1 MKFNVSLCLTLFL
14 LAILLP
20 FKSFT
25 EAKSEFTSFTS
36 KTKSNLNKKSTV
48 KNLIKTQR
56 SKHRTT
62 SELQHLLTLKRSSAL
77 EKLLATRTLR
87 DDDDIP
93 DPYVIFRIAFAS
105 HRKPDTSCP
114 YPLSLA
120 ESYIP
125 GLSGDMNVGKGGE
138 YIYLCIG
145 KKRISDFT
153 GEESFVNEIHLNTN
167 QEDCGKLLLIKSIL
181 KSGFFSSD
189 IYEPLPWTQQKE
201 KALVQY

>member
-1 MKFNVSLCLTLFL
+1 MKFNFSLCSILFVF
-14 LAILLP
+14 AILLH
-20 FKSFT
+20 FKSLT
-25 EAKSEFTSFTS
+25 EAKSKFKSFTS
-36 KTKSNLNKKSTV
+36 KTKSKLKKKSTL
-48 KNLIKTQR
+48 KNFIKTQR
-56 SKHRTT
+56 SHHRTT

-93 DPYVIFRIAFAS
+93 DPYVIFRITFAS
-105 HRKPDTSCP
+105 HKKPDTSCP

-125 GLSGDMNVGKGGE
+125 GLSGDLNVGKGGE

-145 KKRISDFT
+145 KKRISELT

-167 QEDCGKLLLIKSIL
+167 QEH
-181 KSGFFSSD
+181 
-189 IYEPLPWTQQKE
+189 
-201 KALVQY
+201 